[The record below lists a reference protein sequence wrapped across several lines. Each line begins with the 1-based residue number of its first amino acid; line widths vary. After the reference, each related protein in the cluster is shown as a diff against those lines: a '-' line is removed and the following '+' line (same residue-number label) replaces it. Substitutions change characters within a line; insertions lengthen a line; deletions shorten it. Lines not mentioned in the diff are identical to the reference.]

1 MILLKSLPIG
11 YTARLKDIR
20 LINFTIEPDELN
32 GYFSRL
38 PLVLINGKPV
48 ISLLNVTV
56 SKLRPS
62 FLLNTF
68 GFTYQHIAFRLLIKD
83 GVLHGDNVNRGIFY
97 WRSFTNKSFIV
108 QAGRFLT
115 NFNFESAHI
124 ESSHQKFLL
133 KKKQKF
139 ISYISDDNPIEYNNN
154 LKDIFVNIDRA
165 YSLIDRKMKVTQ
177 VKRTDLPLQPLNCR
191 TFETNFFKT
200 AEFVCAF
207 QVKNVLE
214 YEWLPPQNIIMSNL
228 FNRSV
233 ANNLS
238 P

>member
-32 GYFSRL
+32 GYFSQL
-38 PLVLINGKPV
+38 PLVLINDKPV

-83 GVLHGDNVNRGIFY
+83 GVLHGDNINRGIFY
-97 WRSFTNKSFIV
+97 WKSFTNKSFIV

-115 NFNFESAHI
+115 NFNFESAYI
-124 ESSHQKFLL
+124 ESSNQKFFL
-133 KKKQKF
+133 KKKHKF
-139 ISYISDDNPIEYNNN
+139 ISYLSDDQPIQNNNN
-154 LKDIFVNIDRA
+154 LREIFVNIDRA
-165 YSLIDRKMKVTQ
+165 YSLHDRKMKVTK
-177 VKRTDLPLQPLNCR
+177 VRRNDLPLEPLNCKNLQ
-191 TFETNFFKT
+191 TNFFKT
-200 AEFVCAF
+200 AEFICAF

-214 YEWLPPQNIIMSNL
+214 YEWLPPQNTTIWNP
-228 FNRSV
+228 
-233 ANNLS
+233 A
-238 P
+238 